1 MGAATAETTGETTA
15 ETTGVLIIGSGFGGI
30 AAAVK
35 LLRAGVRDFLILEQS
50 EGVGGTWW
58 DNRYPG
64 CEVDIPSHA
73 YSFSFMPHDWP
84 RTHATQPE
92 LRDYAE
98 ATVDRFA
105 LRPHLRLRTRVASV
119 RWDAEHG
126 RYDVAT
132 DRGTHRAR
140 FVISAVGLLNVP
152 RLPDWPGL
160 DDFAGAAFHTARWD
174 HAVPLE
180 GKRVAVV
187 GTGSTAVQV
196 VPAIAD
202 RVARLHVFQ
211 REPGWVEPKG
221 ERAFTPAERARLRRW
236 PLYRRLYRARLF
248 AGSMRRFR
256 AFDVH
261 GRAQRR
267 MRRLCEAYLRETVS
281 DPATRAALTPD
292 YPWGCKR
299 PIYASTYYPA
309 FDLDH
314 VELVPHPVRSVTK
327 KGVVDALGREHE
339 IDVLIL
345 STGFQPT
352 RFLGGFAV
360 TGADGRDLRAVWGD
374 RPRAFLGVTVPG
386 FPNFFILYGPN
397 TNGGFSIIAQLERQ
411 AEIAARA
418 IRAARRRDRQVDTRP
433 AAMARYLRW
442 LDRQFTRRASA
453 MEAGCHNYYHA
464 PSGANVTQWPR
475 THLAYY
481 VLSRTAGRAG
491 LVLRRRDRPDGP

>member
-1 MGAATAETTGETTA
+1 MGASSAGT
-15 ETTGVLIIGSGFGGI
+15 TTGVVIIGSGFGGI

-50 EGVGGTWW
+50 DGVGGTWW

-92 LRDYAE
+92 LQRYAE
-98 ATVDRFA
+98 ATVDHFE
-105 LRPHLRLRTRVASV
+105 LRPHLRMSTRVESV
-119 RWDAEHG
+119 RWD
-126 RYDVAT
+126 
-132 DRGTHRAR
+132 DRDGHHHVTTSAGDYRAR

-152 RLPDWPGL
+152 RYPDWPGL
-160 DDFAGAAFHTARWD
+160 QDFAGTSFHTARWD
-174 HAVPLE
+174 HDTPLE

-202 RVARLHVFQ
+202 RVASLRVFQ

-221 ERAFTPAERARLRRW
+221 ERAFTPAERARFRRW
-236 PLYRRLYRARLF
+236 PLYRKLYRAGLF
-248 AGSMRRFR
+248 AGSIRRFR
-256 AFDVH
+256 AFDVDS
-261 GRAQRR
+261 RAQRR
-267 MRRLCEAYLRETVS
+267 MRRLCLDYLRDTVQ
-281 DPATRAALTPD
+281 DPTTREALTPD

-299 PIYASTYYPA
+299 PVYASTYYPV
-309 FDLDH
+309 FNRDR

-327 KGVVDALGREHE
+327 KGVIDSLGREHE
-339 IDVLIL
+339 VDVLIL

-352 RFLGGFAV
+352 RFLSAFTV
-360 TGADGRDLRAVWGD
+360 TGEGGRDLQAAWGD
-374 RPRAFLGVTVPG
+374 RPHAFLGVTVPR

-418 IRAARRRDRQVDTRP
+418 ICSARRRDRLVDTRP
-433 AAMARYLRW
+433 AAMDRYLRW
-442 LDRQFTRRASA
+442 LDRQFGKRASA
-453 MEAGCHNYYHA
+453 MEAGCNNYYHS

-481 VLSRTAGRAG
+481 LLSRTAARVG
-491 LVLRRRDRPDGP
+491 LVLRRT